1 MGHMPSHCSPSASAS
16 SPTTSALSIYL
27 SIYLSIHS
35 QTYRALWMLSPS
47 AWGVPLSPGRGRMS
61 VWLAA
66 WHIAILLPASS
77 RIPMTMRYRP
87 FQVCGQHTLVSGH
100 S

>member
-1 MGHMPSHCSPSASAS
+1 
-16 SPTTSALSIYL
+16 
-27 SIYLSIHS
+27 
-35 QTYRALWMLSPS
+35 MLSPS

-87 FQVCGQHTLVSGH
+87 FQVCGQHTLASGH